1 VPVAQAVCQIH
12 LSKTENIQKPLV
24 DTAND
29 HFAALQKNI
38 LQCGRLAPISGLYSG
53 FRCTF
58 LDVSSLN
65 LAVLSGTALF
75 LSGLKKRAAGK
86 PIRPA

>member
-1 VPVAQAVCQIH
+1 MVDIA
-12 LSKTENIQKPLV
+12 KT
-24 DTAND
+24 

-38 LQCGRLAPISGLYSG
+38 LQCGRGVLISPLYGGL
-53 FRCTF
+53 RCTF

-75 LSGLKKRAAGK
+75 LPGLLAWGEEVPIHPRQAFNQAGHIAPERAKA
-86 PIRPA
+86 